1 MATRFDKFTIK
12 AQEAL
17 QGTQDVASRNG
28 NQQLETVHL
37 LLALLEQ
44 KEGIVP
50 NLLERLGVSPAAVA
64 RETEQAI
71 EALPKVGG
79 TTDHYLSPALK
90 EVLDQAAKETEQF
103 KDEFVSTEH
112 LLLALSR
119 QSKDPAGRIL
129 ARLGITHDAVLK
141 ALVSVRGT
149 QRVTD
154 QNPEDKYQ
162 ALERYARDLTEL
174 ARRGKLDPV
183 IGRDEEVRRVIQV
196 LSRRTKN
203 NPVLIGEPGVGKT
216 AIVEG
221 IAQRIVAGDVPES
234 LKSKRLVQLDLG
246 ALVAGSK
253 YRGEFEDRLKAVLKE
268 IEESSGQVILFID
281 ELHTLVGAGSA
292 EGSMDASNML
302 KPALARGELRCI
314 GATTLNEYKKY
325 IEKDAALERRFQP
338 VYVGEPS
345 VEDTIAILRGL
356 KERYEHHHKV
366 TIKDSAI
373 VAAAV
378 LSNRYISD
386 RFLPDKAIDLIDE
399 AASSLR
405 IEIDSMPAE
414 IDQIERR
421 VIQLEIERRALSKE
435 DDPAS
440 RERLQKLEK
449 ELAELKEKSSQLKLR
464 WKAEKEVI
472 TRISGLKS
480 QIEQA
485 KVDEQR
491 VTREGDLNKAAE
503 IRYGK
508 LVTLE
513 KQLAAANAKL
523 EAMQKT
529 GRMLKQVVDEEDVA
543 RVVSK
548 WTGIPVSKMLEGEVA
563 KLVKMEDRLR
573 WRVVGQDEALK
584 LVSNAVRR
592 SRAGLAD
599 PHRPIGSF
607 LFLGP
612 TGVGKTELARALAE
626 FLFDDERAML
636 RIDMSEYMEKHAVA
650 RLIGA
655 PPGYVGYE
663 EGGQLTE
670 QVRRR
675 PYAVLL
681 FDEIEK
687 AHPDVFNIFLQILDE
702 GRLTDGKGRT
712 VDFKN
717 TVIIMTSN
725 IASTYIHEA
734 MNAHGGDEPPAISEV
749 LKKRIHEALL
759 EHFRPEFLNRVDE
772 IVIFNPL
779 GKENIKKIIEL
790 QLGNLKKLLAERKI
804 QIELTPRAHELLFR
818 EGYDPQFG
826 ARPLKRAIQRLV
838 QDPLAMKLLDGEVT
852 PGETIE
858 VDADLKKGEMKFER
872 ATGREKSAVG
882 SRQ

>member
-1 MATRFDKFTIK
+1 MATRFDKFTVK

-17 QGTQDVASRNG
+17 QGTQDVAGRFG
-28 NQQLETVHL
+28 NQQLEPLHL
-37 LLALLEQ
+37 LLALIEQ

-50 NLLERLGVSPAAVA
+50 SLLARLGVSPASVA
-64 RETEQAI
+64 KQAEQAI
-71 EALPKVGG
+71 EDLPKVGG

-90 EVLDQAAKETEQF
+90 EVLDQASKETEQF

-119 QSKDPAGRIL
+119 KSKDAAGRIL
-129 ARLGITHDAVLK
+129 ARLGITHDAILK

-183 IGRDEEVRRVIQV
+183 IGRDDEVRRVIQV

-268 IEESSGQVILFID
+268 IEESNGQVILFID
-281 ELHTLVGAGSA
+281 ELHTLVGAGAA
-292 EGSMDASNML
+292 EGSIDASNML

-338 VYVGEPS
+338 VYVGQPS

-356 KERYEHHHKV
+356 KERYEVHHGV
-366 TIKDSAI
+366 RIKDSAI

-405 IEIDSMPAE
+405 IEIDSMPAA

-421 VIQLEIERRALSKE
+421 VTQLEIERQALRKE

-440 RERLQKLEK
+440 RERLQALEK
-449 ELAELKEKSSQLKLR
+449 ELAELKEESSKLKLR
-464 WKAEKEVI
+464 WKSEKEVI
-472 TRISGLKS
+472 TQIRRLK
-480 QIEQA
+480 QEIEQA

-513 KQLAAANAKL
+513 KQLAAVNAKL
-523 EAMQKT
+523 EGMEKA
-529 GRMLKQVVDEEDVA
+529 GRMLKEEVDEEDVA

-548 WTGIPVSKMLEGEVA
+548 WTGVPVSKMLEGEVV
-563 KLVKMEDRLR
+563 KLVQMEDRLR
-573 WRVVGQDEALK
+573 QRVVGQDEALK

-592 SRAGLAD
+592 SRAGLSD
-599 PHRPIGSF
+599 PKRPIGSF

-626 FLFDDERAML
+626 FLFDDEHAMV

-712 VDFKN
+712 VDFRN

-734 MNAHGGDEPPAISEV
+734 MNARGGDEPTAISEA
-749 LKKRIHEALL
+749 LKERIHQMLL
-759 EHFRPEFLNRVDE
+759 EHFRPEFLNRIDE

-779 GKENIKKIIEL
+779 SKENIKKIIDL
-790 QLGNLKKLLAERKI
+790 QLVNLKNLLAERKI

-826 ARPLKRAIQRLV
+826 ARPLKRAIQRLI
-838 QDPLAMKLLDGEVT
+838 QDPLAMKLLDGDIL
-852 PGETIE
+852 PGETVE
-858 VDADLKKGEMKFER
+858 VDAGLKKGTMTFE
-872 ATGREKSAVG
+872 SAKAKAARG
-882 SRQ
+882 

>member
-1 MATRFDKFTIK
+1 MATRFDKFTVK

-17 QGTQDVASRNG
+17 QGTQDVAGRFG
-28 NQQLETVHL
+28 NQQLEPLHL
-37 LLALLEQ
+37 LLALVQQ

-50 NLLERLGVSPAAVA
+50 SLLARLGVPPASVA
-64 RETEQAI
+64 KEAEKAI
-71 EALPKVGG
+71 ENLPKVGG
-79 TTDHYLSPALK
+79 IADHYLSPALK
-90 EVLDQAAKETEQF
+90 EVLDQASKETEQF

-119 QSKDPAGRIL
+119 QSKDAAGRLL
-129 ARLGITHDAVLK
+129 ARLGITHDAILQ

-183 IGRDEEVRRVIQV
+183 IGRDDEVRRVIQV

-221 IAQRIVAGDVPES
+221 IAQRVVAGDVPES

-268 IEESSGQVILFID
+268 IEESNGQVILFID
-281 ELHTLVGAGSA
+281 ELHTLVGAGAA
-292 EGSMDASNML
+292 EGSIDASNML

-338 VYVGEPS
+338 VYVGQPS

-356 KERYEHHHKV
+356 KERYEVHHGV
-366 TIKDSAI
+366 RIKDSAI

-386 RFLPDKAIDLIDE
+386 RFLPDKAVDLIDE

-405 IEIDSMPAE
+405 IEIDSMPAA

-421 VIQLEIERRALSKE
+421 VTQLEIERQALRKE

-440 RERLQKLEK
+440 RERLAALEK
-449 ELAELKEKSSQLKLR
+449 ELAELKEESSKLKLR
-464 WKAEKEVI
+464 WKSEKEVI
-472 TRISGLKS
+472 SQIRQLKEE
-480 QIEQA
+480 IEQA
-485 KVDEQR
+485 KVEEQR

-508 LVTLE
+508 LVSLE
-513 KQLAAANAKL
+513 KRLAAVNAKL
-523 EAMQKT
+523 EGMEKA
-529 GRMLKQVVDEEDVA
+529 GRMLKEEVDEEDVA

-548 WTGIPVSKMLEGEVA
+548 WTGIPVSKMLEGEVV
-563 KLVKMEDRLR
+563 KLVQMEDRLR
-573 WRVVGQDEALK
+573 LRVIGQDEALK

-592 SRAGLAD
+592 SRAGLSD
-599 PHRPIGSF
+599 PNRPIGSF

-687 AHPDVFNIFLQILDE
+687 AHADVFNIFLQILDD

-734 MNAHGGDEPPAISEV
+734 MNGRGSDEPPAISEV
-749 LKKRIHEALL
+749 LKKRIHQALL

-779 GKENIKKIIEL
+779 SKENIKKIIEL
-790 QLGNLKKLLAERKI
+790 QLGYLKKLLAERKI
-804 QIELTPRAHELLFR
+804 ELELTPRALELLFR

-826 ARPLKRAIQRLV
+826 ARPLKRAIQRLI
-838 QDPLAMKLLDGEVT
+838 QDPLAMKLLDGDVV
-852 PGETIE
+852 PGETVE
-858 VDADLKKGEMKFER
+858 VDADLKKGVMSFER
-872 ATGREKSAVG
+872 ATAKTAKA
-882 SRQ
+882 

>member
-17 QGTQDVASRNG
+17 QGTQDVAGRFG
-28 NQQLETVHL
+28 NQQLEPLHL
-37 LLALLEQ
+37 LLALIEQ

-50 NLLERLGVSPAAVA
+50 SLLARLGVSPASVA
-64 RETEQAI
+64 KEAERAI
-71 EALPKVGG
+71 ESLPKVGG
-79 TTDHYLSPALK
+79 ATDHYLSPALK
-90 EVLDQAAKETEQF
+90 EVLDQASRETEQF

-119 QSKDPAGRIL
+119 KSKDAAGRIL
-129 ARLGITHDAVLK
+129 ARLGITHDAILK

-183 IGRDEEVRRVIQV
+183 IGRDDEVRRVIQV

-221 IAQRIVAGDVPES
+221 IAQRVVAGDVPES

-281 ELHTLVGAGSA
+281 ELHTLVGAGAA
-292 EGSMDASNML
+292 EGAIDASNML

-314 GATTLNEYKKY
+314 GATTLNEYKKH

-338 VYVGEPS
+338 VYVGQPS

-356 KERYEHHHKV
+356 KERYEVHHGV
-366 TIKDSAI
+366 RIKDSAI

-378 LSNRYISD
+378 LSSRYISD

-405 IEIDSMPAE
+405 IEIDSMPAA

-421 VIQLEIERRALSKE
+421 ITQLEIERQALRKE
-435 DDPAS
+435 EDPAS
-440 RERLQKLEK
+440 RERLQVLEK
-449 ELAELKEKSSQLKLR
+449 ELAELKEESSKLKLR
-464 WKAEKEVI
+464 WKSEKEVI
-472 TRISGLKS
+472 AQIRQLKEE
-480 QIEQA
+480 IEQA

-491 VTREGDLNKAAE
+491 ATREGDLNKAAE
-503 IRYGK
+503 IRYSK

-513 KQLAAANAKL
+513 KKLAAVNAKL
-523 EAMQKT
+523 EGMEKA
-529 GRMLKQVVDEEDVA
+529 GRMLKEEVDEEDVA

-563 KLVKMEDRLR
+563 KLVQMEDRLR
-573 WRVVGQDEALK
+573 LRVVGQDEALK

-592 SRAGLAD
+592 SRAGLSD
-599 PHRPIGSF
+599 PKRPIGSF

-636 RIDMSEYMEKHAVA
+636 RMDMSEYMEKHAVA

-734 MNAHGGDEPPAISEV
+734 MNGRGGDEPPAISEV

-790 QLGNLKKLLAERKI
+790 QLGYLKNLLAERKI
-804 QIELTPRAHELLFR
+804 QIELTPRAQELLFR

-826 ARPLKRAIQRLV
+826 ARPLKRAIQRLI
-838 QDPLAMKLLDGEVT
+838 QDPLAMKLLDGDVL
-852 PGETIE
+852 PGETVE
-858 VDADLKKGEMKFER
+858 VDADLKKGTMTFER
-872 ATGREKSAVG
+872 ATAKTARG
-882 SRQ
+882 